1 MQTRLLESAVLE
13 LSGSDASHFAHNQ
26 LMSDVAA
33 LSDGGWQWSGWLS
46 PKGRLVAF
54 FACIRVDAQT
64 LLLWLPAGGAD
75 ELAARLQRFVFR
87 SKVKLDAD
95 SGWQAVA
102 CFGEP
107 ATPGEGDLRLDLPGD
122 AAEPSRQLLLTRQ
135 PHGEAVDAE
144 LVGRW
149 RRADLRLGVPY
160 ISPGLANSE
169 QFVPQWLSLQRL
181 DAFDLKKGCY
191 PGQEIVARMHYLGQS
206 KRAAYRLI
214 GQGEP
219 PAPMTRILDASGAA
233 LGDVV
238 WSQPESGDWT
248 ALAVLAR
255 ERSDTA
261 LRLEGGRP
269 ADIAA

>member
-1 MQTRLLESAVLE
+1 MHTRLPESAILQ

-33 LSDGGWQWSGWLS
+33 LPDGGWQWSGWLS

-75 ELAARLQRFVFR
+75 ELAARLQRFIFR

-102 CFGEP
+102 FIGEP
-107 ATPGEGDLRLDLPGD
+107 AAPGEGELRLDLPGD
-122 AAEPSRQLLLTRQ
+122 AAEPSRHLLLTRQ

-144 LVGRW
+144 LVARW

-181 DAFDLKKGCY
+181 NAFDLKKGCY

-219 PAPMTRILDASGAA
+219 PAPMTRILGAA
-233 LGDVV
+233 NSAIGEVV
-238 WSQPESGDWT
+238 WQQADEPSWL
-248 ALAVLAR
+248 AMAVLAK
-255 ERSDTA
+255 D
-261 LRLEGGRP
+261 RLDGPLHLDGGEAVRI
-269 ADIAA
+269 DD

>member
-219 PAPMTRILDASGAA
+219 PAPMTRVVDTAGSTAGE
-233 LGDVV
+233 VV
-238 WSQPESGDWT
+238 WAQTDDNGWS
-248 ALAVLAR
+248 ALAVLATDR
-255 ERSDTA
+255 TSGSLCID
-261 LRLEGGRP
+261 GGP
-269 ADIAA
+269 DIKLAP